1 VRGNRSTTLRR
12 FAATCAAAVCFVAS
26 LVALPLASTAFA
38 GTTKPSQEEFRAS
51 LDAYLQNLEGA
62 LTAASRNKK
71 TRAVVAPRLKAN
83 VKALAAAKANLSK
96 LSGTQLD
103 AIEAVLGLNPSWE
116 KQPDVLRRQL
126 SREFSTGPITAMA
139 TSSIV
144 PGHGFLSDCSDSASL
159 GDARGLF
166 YSTWAAA
173 QAAGAANA
181 VASSLPDEV
190 SYTPGLIVAGVAFGV
205 ANGIAIGLQD
215 RLDRKLDCE
224 TAEFNET
231 LISAFPVQGP
241 LDPDEGE
248 YTRASSQASVDRLTT
263 AAAGIDTTLNVI
275 TTVINTTTAKLIVVI
290 NNLGLAKGNTDA
302 IQATSMDLQARAI
315 DLLSSVGT
323 PTDQATYTGSEPSGT
338 ANGLANTIDARQDTA
353 LANTASMQTLNV
365 RLEIEETLSEAPRS
379 SLALFA
385 LPASQGGYLEMVRDV
400 VTTTIVNELAAGQR
414 IIGGAQEDLAAG
426 NDALAAGQYEAAYQL
441 YTEAYRHAVG

>member
-1 VRGNRSTTLRR
+1 VSGSRSPRSRR
-12 FAATCAAAVCFVAS
+12 SAATFAAAASFVAC

-38 GTTKPSQEEFRAS
+38 GTTKPSQEEFRES

-62 LTAASRNKK
+62 LTAASRNKQ

-83 VKALAAAKANLSK
+83 VKALAAARANLSK
-96 LSGTQLD
+96 LSGTKLD
-103 AIEAVLGLNPSWE
+103 AMEAVLGLNPSWE
-116 KQPDVLRRQL
+116 EQPDVLRRNL
-126 SREFSTGPITAMA
+126 SREFSTAPMAATA

-166 YSTWAAA
+166 YSTWAAL
-173 QAAGAANA
+173 QVAGAANA

-190 SYTPGLIVAGVAFGV
+190 SYTPGLIVAGVAYGV

-231 LISAFPVQGP
+231 LMSAFPVQGP

-248 YTRASSQASVDRLTT
+248 FTRASSQASVDRLTT
-263 AAAGIDTTLNVI
+263 AAAGIDTTLNLI

-290 NNLGLAKGNTDA
+290 NNLGLAKGDTDA
-302 IQATSMDLQARAI
+302 IQATSMDLQERAI
-315 DLLSSVGT
+315 DLLTSVGT
-323 PTDQATYTGSEPSGT
+323 PTDQAIYNGSEPSGT
-338 ANGLANTIDARQDTA
+338 AHGLANTIDARSDTA

-365 RLEIEETLSEAPRS
+365 RLEIEETLAEAPRS

-385 LPASQGGYLEMVRDV
+385 LPASQGGYLETVRDI
-400 VTTTIVNELAAGQR
+400 VTSTIVNTLAAGQTVP
-414 IIGGAQEDLAAG
+414 GAAQDDLAAG
-426 NDALAAGQYEAAYQL
+426 NDALAAGQYELAFQFYSD
-441 YTEAYRHAVG
+441 AYRHAVG

>member
-1 VRGNRSTTLRR
+1 MLGRRSTKSRR
-12 FAATCAAAVCFVAS
+12 SAAIGAAAVCFVAT

-51 LDAYLQNLEGA
+51 LDAYLQNLQGA
-62 LTAASRNKK
+62 LTAASRNRQ

-83 VKALAAAKANLSK
+83 VKAIAGAKSNLSK

-103 AIEAVLGLNPSWE
+103 AMEAILGLNPSWE
-116 KQPDVLRRQL
+116 EQPDVLRRNL
-126 SREFSTGPITAMA
+126 SREFSAAPMAATA

-144 PGHGFLSDCSDSASL
+144 PGHGFLSNCSENF

-173 QAAGAANA
+173 QAAGVANA

-205 ANGIAIGLQD
+205 ANGLAIGLQD

-224 TAEFNET
+224 TAEFNKT
-231 LISAFPVQGP
+231 LFSAFPVQGTA
-241 LDPDEGE
+241 DPSPGD
-248 YTRASSQASVDRLTT
+248 YTRASSQASVDRL
-263 AAAGIDTTLNVI
+263 ALAAGSIDETLTLI
-275 TTVINTTTAKLIVVI
+275 TGVINTTTAKLIVVI

-302 IQATSMDLQARAI
+302 IRATSIDLQARAI
-315 DLLSSVGT
+315 DLLGSIGT

-353 LANTASMQTLNV
+353 LANTASLQTLNV
-365 RLEIEETLSEAPRS
+365 RLEIEETLAEAPRS

-385 LPASQGGYLEMVRDV
+385 LPASQGGYLETVRDI
-400 VTTTIVNELAAGQR
+400 VTRTIVNELAAGQR

-426 NDALAAGQYEAAYQL
+426 NDALAAGKYELAYQL
-441 YTEAYRHAVG
+441 YTQAYRHAVG

>member
-1 VRGNRSTTLRR
+1 MLGSRSTKSRR
-12 FAATCAAAVCFVAS
+12 SAAFCAAAVCFVAS

-38 GTTKPSQEEFRAS
+38 GTTSPSQEEFRAS
-51 LDAYLQNLEGA
+51 LDAYLQNLQGA
-62 LTAASRNKK
+62 LTAASRNTQ

-83 VKALAAAKANLSK
+83 VKAIAGAKSNLSK

-103 AIEAVLGLNPSWE
+103 AMQAVLGLNPSWE
-116 KQPDVLRRQL
+116 EQPDVLRRSL
-126 SREFSTGPITAMA
+126 SREFSTAPITSMA

-166 YSTWAAA
+166 YSSWAAA
-173 QAAGAANA
+173 QAAGIANA

-205 ANGIAIGLQD
+205 ANGLAIGLQD

-241 LDPDEGE
+241 LDPSEGE

-263 AAAGIDTTLNVI
+263 AAAGIDTTLNLI

-302 IQATSMDLQARAI
+302 IQATSIDLQTRAL
-315 DLLSSVGT
+315 DLLGSVGT
-323 PTDQATYTGSEPSGT
+323 PTDQATYIGNDPSGT
-338 ANGLANTIDARQDTA
+338 AHGLANTIDTRQDTA
-353 LANTASMQTLNV
+353 LTKTASLQTLSV
-365 RLEIEETLSEAPRS
+365 RLEIEETLAEAPRS
-379 SLALFA
+379 SLALFG
-385 LPASQGGYLEMVRDV
+385 LPASQGGYLETVRDI

-414 IIGGAQEDLAAG
+414 IIGGAEEDLAAG
-426 NDALAAGQYEAAYQL
+426 NDALAAGNYELAYQL
-441 YTEAYRHAVG
+441 YGQAYRHAVG

>member
-385 LPASQGGYLEMVRDV
+385 LPASQGGYLETVRDI

>member
-1 VRGNRSTTLRR
+1 MRGNRSTTLRR

-26 LVALPLASTAFA
+26 LVALPLSSTAFA

-385 LPASQGGYLEMVRDV
+385 LPASQGGYLETVRDV

>member
-1 VRGNRSTTLRR
+1 VSGSRSTKSRR
-12 FAATCAAAVCFVAS
+12 FAATGAAVVCFVAS
-26 LVALPLASTAFA
+26 LVALPLSSTAFA

-83 VKALAAAKANLSK
+83 VKALAAAKANLSR

-116 KQPDVLRRQL
+116 EQPDMVRRQL

-205 ANGIAIGLQD
+205 ANGLAIGLQD

-338 ANGLANTIDARQDTA
+338 ANGLANTIDTRQDTA

-385 LPASQGGYLEMVRDV
+385 LPASQGGYLETVRDI

>member
-1 VRGNRSTTLRR
+1 
-12 FAATCAAAVCFVAS
+12 
-26 LVALPLASTAFA
+26 
-38 GTTKPSQEEFRAS
+38 
-51 LDAYLQNLEGA
+51 
-62 LTAASRNKK
+62 
-71 TRAVVAPRLKAN
+71 
-83 VKALAAAKANLSK
+83 
-96 LSGTQLD
+96 
-103 AIEAVLGLNPSWE
+103 
-116 KQPDVLRRQL
+116 
-126 SREFSTGPITAMA
+126 MA

-205 ANGIAIGLQD
+205 ANGLAIGLQD

-323 PTDQATYTGSEPSGT
+323 PTDQAAYTGSEPSGT

-385 LPASQGGYLEMVRDV
+385 LPASQGGYLETVRDI

>member
-1 VRGNRSTTLRR
+1 VLGRRSTKSRR
-12 FAATCAAAVCFVAS
+12 SAAISAAAVCFVAT

-51 LDAYLQNLEGA
+51 LDAYLQNVQGA
-62 LTAASRNKK
+62 LTAASRNRQ

-83 VKALAAAKANLSK
+83 VKAIAGAKSNLSK

-103 AIEAVLGLNPSWE
+103 AMEAILGLNPSWE
-116 KQPDVLRRQL
+116 EQPDVLRRNL
-126 SREFSTGPITAMA
+126 SREFSTAPITSMA

-144 PGHGFLSDCSDSASL
+144 PGHGFLSDCSENL

-173 QAAGAANA
+173 QAAGIANA

-205 ANGIAIGLQD
+205 ANGLAIGLQD

-224 TAEFNET
+224 TAEFNKT
-231 LISAFPVQGP
+231 LFSAFPVQGT
-241 LDPDEGE
+241 LDPSPGD
-248 YTRASSQASVDRLTT
+248 YTRASSQASVDRL
-263 AAAGIDTTLNVI
+263 ALAAGGIATTLTLI
-275 TTVINTTTAKLIVVI
+275 TEVVNTTTAKLIVVI
-290 NNLGLAKGNTDA
+290 NKLGLAKGNTDA
-302 IQATSMDLQARAI
+302 IQATSIDLQERAI
-315 DLLSSVGT
+315 DLLGSVGT
-323 PTDQATYTGSEPSGT
+323 PTDQATYTGSEPSGS
-338 ANGLANTIDARQDTA
+338 ANGLANTIDTRQDTA
-353 LANTASMQTLNV
+353 LTRTASLQTLSV
-365 RLEIEETLSEAPRS
+365 RLEIEETLAEAPRS

-385 LPASQGGYLEMVRDV
+385 LPASQGGYLETVRDI
-400 VTTTIVNELAAGQR
+400 VTKTIVNELAAGQR

-426 NDALAAGQYEAAYQL
+426 NDALAAGKYELAYQL

>member
-1 VRGNRSTTLRR
+1 VLGSRSTKSRR
-12 FAATCAAAVCFVAS
+12 SAAVSAAAVCFVAT

-38 GTTKPSQEEFRAS
+38 GTTKPSQKEFRAS
-51 LDAYLQNLEGA
+51 LDAYLQNLQGA
-62 LTAASRNKK
+62 LTAASRNRQ

-83 VKALAAAKANLSK
+83 VKAIAGAKSNLSK

-103 AIEAVLGLNPSWE
+103 AMEAILGLNPSWE
-116 KQPDVLRRQL
+116 EQPDVLRRNL
-126 SREFSTGPITAMA
+126 SREFSAAPMAATA

-144 PGHGFLSDCSDSASL
+144 PGHGFLSNCSENF

-173 QAAGAANA
+173 QAAGVANA

-205 ANGIAIGLQD
+205 ANGLAIGLQD

-224 TAEFNET
+224 TAEFNKT
-231 LISAFPVQGP
+231 LISAFPVLGT
-241 LDPDEGE
+241 GE
-248 YTRASSQASVDRLTT
+248 YTRASSQASVDRLTL
-263 AAAGIDTTLNVI
+263 AAGDIDDTLTLI
-275 TTVINTTTAKLIVVI
+275 TGVINSTTAKLIVVI

-302 IQATSMDLQARAI
+302 IQETSIDLQARAI
-315 DLLSSVGT
+315 DLLAAIGT
-323 PTDQATYTGSEPSGT
+323 PTDGDPSGT
-338 ANGLANTIDARQDTA
+338 AHGLANTIDARQDTA
-353 LANTASMQTLNV
+353 LTKTASLQTLSV
-365 RLEIEETLSEAPRS
+365 RLEIEETLAEAPRS

-385 LPASQGGYLEMVRDV
+385 LPASQGGYLETVRDI
-400 VTTTIVNELAAGQR
+400 VTTTIVRELEAGQR

-426 NDALAAGQYEAAYQL
+426 NDALAAGKYELAYQL
-441 YTEAYRHAVG
+441 YTSAYRHAVG